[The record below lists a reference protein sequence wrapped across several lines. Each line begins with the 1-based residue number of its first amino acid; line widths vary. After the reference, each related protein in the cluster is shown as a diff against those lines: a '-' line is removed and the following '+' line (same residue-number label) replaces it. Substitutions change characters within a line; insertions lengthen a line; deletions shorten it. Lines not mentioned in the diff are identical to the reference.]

1 MARVLPSRADIRDPG
16 NEFHACSSESAG
28 GWGRRSRVF
37 VVTAPSAG
45 RCWAATTTEGLLI
58 YSLDAR
64 MLFDPFELDTSVTP
78 ARVRAALRQRDF
90 TRAILM
96 AFRLNERKLLQEALE
111 SVPWD
116 EGEPRARGGGGGGAG
131 PQQVPAGLASSSQ
144 SRSSAPPCRTCT
156 WRRCWSF
163 WLRPW
168 RCRTIWSSTSC
179 GRRSCSWRTGR
190 SSRPGARASRALGR
204 LLWVQT
210 RRQGGL
216 WGAARAKGRLLQ
228 GGDAAAGG
236 SVPPEEHPAPL
247 RRPLQ
252 AVCRDGRQAGGL
264 SPSRTV
270 PRQGCG
276 CVIGFGDQGPG
287 VGVPV
292 APLPGCLGLDA
303 ACKAP
308 SVRPPGSGQQGR
320 GTLQPPSSATRD
332 LPGQGAFCLGP

>member
-78 ARVRAALRQRDF
+78 TRVRAALRQRDF

-131 PQQVPAGLASSSQ
+131 GRVPSRCQLAWLPPPSRGRQLLPAGPVRGEGAGVSGFVPGGV
-144 SRSSAPPCRTCT
+144 APSGVLPRV
-156 WRRCWSF
+156 
-163 WLRPW
+163 
-168 RCRTIWSSTSC
+168 
-179 GRRSCSWRTGR
+179 GAEAAH
-190 SSRPGARASRALGR
+190 GARAEAQGQVRGRPVRWGGCSGCRRGARVASGGPPALRAVSSRAGTLLPAVQFLQKSIQRHFDGLSKLYVATGGR
-204 LLWVQT
+204 RAGSHRHGQS
-210 RRQGGL
+210 R
-216 WGAARAKGRLLQ
+216 ARA
-228 GGDAAAGG
+228 AAVSLAMGT
-236 SVPPEEHPAPL
+236 
-247 RRPLQ
+247 R
-252 AVCRDGRQAGGL
+252 
-264 SPSRTV
+264 
-270 PRQGCG
+270 
-276 CVIGFGDQGPG
+276 
-287 VGVPV
+287 VPV
-292 APLPGCLGLDA
+292 LGCLLPRCLA
-303 ACKAP
+303 AWVWMQPA
-308 SVRPPGSGQQGR
+308 RLPP
-320 GTLQPPSSATRD
+320 
-332 LPGQGAFCLGP
+332 